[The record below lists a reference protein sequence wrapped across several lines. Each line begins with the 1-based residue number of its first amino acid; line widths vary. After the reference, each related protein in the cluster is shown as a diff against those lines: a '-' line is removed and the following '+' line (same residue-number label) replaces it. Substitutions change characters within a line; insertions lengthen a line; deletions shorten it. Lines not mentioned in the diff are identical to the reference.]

1 MVRYSFV
8 RKPNRG
14 HLINIDIRRVAFAQI
29 LIAEFQRFIVRRLE
43 IIEASLESDYITIA
57 ESIKRNCLN

>member
-8 RKPNRG
+8 RKPNRD

-29 LIAEFQRFIVRRLE
+29 LINEFQRFIVRRLE
-43 IIEASLESDYITIA
+43 IVEASLESDYITIA
-57 ESIKRNCLN
+57 ESKKTV